1 MRATDHVVAERNAS
15 IWILTVSPTIW
26 AAHFGV
32 CYVTGA
38 IWCAKAPAAI
48 APLGGVRTA
57 VLVATLL
64 ALAGIAVTGWWGY
77 RAHTHGSASLPHGS
91 ASLPHDDD
99 TPEDRHRF
107 MGFATLLLSGVSALA
122 VIYAALVVVFVR
134 TCE

>member
-1 MRATDHVVAERNAS
+1 MTAMDNVVAERQAS
-15 IWILTVSPTIW
+15 IWMLTVSPAIW
-26 AAHFGV
+26 AVHFGV

-57 VLVATLL
+57 VFVVTLL
-64 ALAGIAVTGWWGY
+64 GLAGIAVTGWWGY
-77 RAHTHGSASLPHGS
+77 RAHRFREAE
-91 ASLPHDDD
+91 APHDDD

-107 MGFATLLLSGVSALA
+107 MGFATLLLSGLSALA

>member
-1 MRATDHVVAERNAS
+1 MRAMDNVVSERHAS
-15 IWILTVSPTIW
+15 IWMLTVSPTIW

-57 VLVATLL
+57 VFVVTLL

-77 RAHTHGSASLPHGS
+77 RAHSYRDARG
-91 ASLPHDDD
+91 PHDDD

-107 MGFATLLLSGVSALA
+107 MGFATLLLSGLSALA
-122 VIYAALVVVFVR
+122 VIYASLVVVFVR